1 MALTWSA
8 SKSMVYI
15 MKIRRKSDIIL
26 WARIDLLLAQQQQV
40 LLIQQLDEL
49 VYFFVQKR
57 FHHLAPKT
65 VIIRRIALATFEGNT
80 RTTILSCKGSIN
92 CSPDEDIEHFY

>member
-26 WARIDLLLAQQQQV
+26 WARIDLLLLAQQQQV
-40 LLIQQLDEL
+40 LLMQQLDEL
-49 VYFFVQKR
+49 VCFFVQKR
-57 FHHLAPKT
+57 FHHLAPKN
-65 VIIRRIALATFEGNT
+65 VITDVLCLLLLTGTQELPSCLAKV
-80 RTTILSCKGSIN
+80 L
-92 CSPDEDIEHFY
+92 